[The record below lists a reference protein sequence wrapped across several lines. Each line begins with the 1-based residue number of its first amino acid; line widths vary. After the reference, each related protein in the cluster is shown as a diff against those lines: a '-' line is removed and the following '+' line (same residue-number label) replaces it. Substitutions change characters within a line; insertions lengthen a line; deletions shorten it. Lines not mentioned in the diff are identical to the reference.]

1 MTIKRIPIF
10 IFLIIVFFGCVACA
24 GYPQYQPTNSLSGD
38 EPNLSSAEAIGLAR
52 QHSLSSNISPVEE
65 RAAEQVRRLE
75 TGLNHGITWEAS
87 YRGGGKWTVILHV
100 PSTATEDGLDY
111 RWTVL
116 ENNTSVIFIEEV
128 KVRPNISLK

>member
-1 MTIKRIPIF
+1 
-10 IFLIIVFFGCVACA
+10 
-24 GYPQYQPTNSLSGD
+24 
-38 EPNLSSAEAIGLAR
+38 
-52 QHSLSSNISPVEE
+52 
-65 RAAEQVRRLE
+65 
-75 TGLNHGITWEAS
+75 
-87 YRGGGKWTVILHV
+87 V